1 MKAAWYEKNGEA
13 RDTLIVGEIE
23 TPAPAAGEVR
33 VKVHVSG
40 VNPSDVKSRR
50 GRPTNGARII
60 PHSDGGGV
68 IEAVGPGVSQS
79 RIGERVWIW
88 NGQWQRP
95 MGTAA
100 EYIALPEAQAV
111 RLPAQCD
118 FAAGACLGI
127 PALTAFEAVRL
138 LGDVQG
144 KVILLIGAA
153 SSVAH
158 YAAQFAVI
166 KGARVIGTVGSDQKA
181 RHAREA
187 GVSETINYKTEPVA
201 QRVKELTDQKGVDA
215 IIDMDFSTTVNLVRD
230 GALAPHGKL
239 VCYGSN
245 LMDDT
250 PIPFRT
256 MLMNSMQALFFLVY
270 DLTAEQ
276 RKQGLDEIGAL
287 LESGRLIHTIGARF
301 PLDQIAAAHE
311 AVEGGQVM
319 GNIVVDIVD

>member
-1 MKAAWYEKNGEA
+1 MKAAWYEKNGSA
-13 RDTLIVGEIE
+13 RDTLIVGELP
-23 TPAPAAGEVR
+23 TPTPAAGEVR
-33 VKVHVSG
+33 VKISVSG

-50 GRPTNGARII
+50 GRPLNDARIV

-68 IEAVGPGVSQS
+68 IDAVGPGVSAA
-79 RIGERVWIW
+79 RVGERVWIW

-100 EYIALPEAQAV
+100 EYIVLPQAQAV
-111 RLPAQCD
+111 SLPDGCD

-138 LGDVQG
+138 IGDLKG
-144 KVILLIGAA
+144 KNVLLIGAA

-166 KGARVIGTVGSDQKA
+166 KGANVIGTVSSTQKA
-181 RHAREA
+181 DHARGA
-187 GVSETINYKTEPVA
+187 GVGTTINYKTEPVV
-201 QRVKELTDQKGVDA
+201 QRIKEIVGQQGVDA
-215 IIDMDFSTTVNLVRD
+215 IIDMDFSSTVNLIRD

-245 LMDDT
+245 VMDDT

-276 RKQGLDEIGAL
+276 RAQALDEIGAL
-287 LESGRLIHTIGARF
+287 LSAGRLVHTIGARF
-301 PLDQIAAAHE
+301 SLDEIAAAHE
-311 AVEGGQVM
+311 AVESGTVM
-319 GNIVVDIVD
+319 GNVVIDIS